1 MDLEAQLDD
10 RVGFAA
16 TLLQIRKEANIAVFE
31 SVCDLRP
38 SQAGLAHPPLGNEKL
53 VCPLIQSLDEEPH
66 FRLSVPERGSRDHL
80 ASAHLEPAMSHFP
93 VLSQPCIYANET
105 VPNDYVGNIS
115 VGIIVMGM
123 RRVRRFVENWGIVA
137 ENRSKTGTDRD
148 SFY

>member
-1 MDLEAQLDD
+1 
-10 RVGFAA
+10 
-16 TLLQIRKEANIAVFE
+16 
-31 SVCDLRP
+31 
-38 SQAGLAHPPLGNEKL
+38 
-53 VCPLIQSLDEEPH
+53 
-66 FRLSVPERGSRDHL
+66 
-80 ASAHLEPAMSHFP
+80 MSHFP

-105 VPNDYVGNIS
+105 VSNDYVGNIS